1 MIYVT
6 RILLTSSKTGKRK
19 VITPNEPVE
28 VDDLGEFRKEIKDKY
43 DDFDGVNFVYEEP
56 NA

>member
-43 DDFDGVNFVYEEP
+43 DTKIIGLKNP
-56 NA
+56 